1 MQRAWPGGVKAL
13 RRLRPA
19 HTLWYKV
26 LVTDLERALADI
38 AEVRERLG
46 TVQRFKG
53 YSGLAALVSG
63 VFAIAA
69 GVVQWLLVPAI
80 PTPHDGRL
88 YFAIWF
94 ACCAASVIVNYSAIA
109 HWYVNDATARERWQT
124 ATVGFSIL
132 PALLLGAALSFALLR
147 AGLFA
152 FLPGVWCG
160 CYGVGL
166 VASRT
171 TLPRAVV
178 PICIAFL
185 AAGAL
190 LLFTPAEVALA
201 PWVLPATFGAG
212 QIAIGVLVMRDR
224 ERISV

>member
-1 MQRAWPGGVKAL
+1 M
-13 RRLRPA
+13 
-19 HTLWYKV
+19 
-26 LVTDLERALADI
+26 TDLERALADI

-46 TVQRFKG
+46 QVQRFKG
-53 YSGLAALVSG
+53 YSGLAAVASG
-63 VFAIAA
+63 ILAAAA
-69 GVVQWLLVPAI
+69 GVVQWLLVPAVV
-80 PTPHDGRL
+80 TPHGGRI

-94 ACCAASVIVNYSAIA
+94 ACCAASVVVNYSAIA

-132 PALLLGAALSFALLR
+132 PALLLGAVLSFALLR
-147 AGLFA
+147 AGLIA

-166 VASRT
+166 IASRT

-178 PICIAFL
+178 PICMAFL
-185 AAGAL
+185 AAGAA
-190 LLFTPAEVALA
+190 LLFVPPAIALA

-212 QIAIGVLVMRDR
+212 QIAIGMLVMRER
-224 ERISV
+224 ETVTA

>member
-1 MQRAWPGGVKAL
+1 
-13 RRLRPA
+13 
-19 HTLWYKV
+19 
-26 LVTDLERALADI
+26 VTDLERALADI

-46 TVQRFKG
+46 QVQRFKG

-63 VFAIAA
+63 ILAMAA
-69 GVVQWLLVPAI
+69 GVVQWLLVPAVL
-80 PTPHDGRL
+80 TPHQGRL

-94 ACCAASVIVNYSAIA
+94 ACCAVSVIVNYSAIA

-147 AGLFA
+147 ADLIA
-152 FLPGVWCG
+152 FMPGVWCG

-178 PICIAFL
+178 PICVAFL
-185 AAGAL
+185 TAGAA
-190 LLFTPAEVALA
+190 LLFVPPAVALA
-201 PWVLPATFGAG
+201 PWVLPATFGLG
-212 QIAIGVLVMRDR
+212 QITIGMLVMRER
-224 ERISV
+224 EAVHS